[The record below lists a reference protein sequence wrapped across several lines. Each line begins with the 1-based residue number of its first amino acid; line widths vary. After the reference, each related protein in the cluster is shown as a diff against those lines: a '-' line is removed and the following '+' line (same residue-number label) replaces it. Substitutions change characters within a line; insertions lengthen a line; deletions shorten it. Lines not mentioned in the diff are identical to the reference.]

1 MRVALD
7 SRNAVY
13 AGIAAGVIA
22 TVVQLLLWWAFWDV
36 LPAIF
41 YRDVRLAAAI
51 LLGRTILPPPVSF
64 DGLAFVAASV
74 VHFSLSVVCSFIL
87 AAAIAR
93 RGMRT
98 SLLIGA
104 VFGLLLYVVNMYG
117 FTHLFPW
124 FEIARDWITLV
135 THVVFG
141 LAAAGVYTLLTTA
154 RATARPARNAEASGA

>member
-1 MRVALD
+1 MRMAID

-22 TVVQLLLWWAFWDV
+22 TVVQLVLWWAFWDV

-51 LLGRTILPPPVSF
+51 LLGSTILPPPVSF
-64 DGLAFVAASV
+64 DWLAFGAASV

-87 AAAIAR
+87 AVAIAR
-93 RGMRT
+93 RRMRT

-135 THVVFG
+135 THVAFG
-141 LAAAGVYTLLTTA
+141 LAAAGVYTLLTDRA
-154 RATARPARNAEASGA
+154 RHRATGNAKASGA

>member
-1 MRVALD
+1 MRMAID

-22 TVVQLLLWWAFWDV
+22 TVVQLVLWWAFWDV

-51 LLGRTILPPPVSF
+51 LLGRTILPPPDSF
-64 DGLAFVAASV
+64 DWLAFVAASV

-87 AAAIAR
+87 AVAIAR
-93 RGMRT
+93 RRKRT

-117 FTHLFPW
+117 FTHLYPW
-124 FEIARDWITLV
+124 IEIARDCITLV
-135 THVVFG
+135 THVTFG
-141 LAAAGVYTLLTTA
+141 LAAADKKTQHTDKTRH
-154 RATARPARNAEASGA
+154 RATGNAKASGA